1 MRARRYWPCRPQALA
16 ALAQVLLLALASAA
30 ADAQAPAPAAPRV
43 PLCAGLTVVTAISQR
58 DGDYESIK
66 TIESVTPAAV
76 RLKYSSER
84 MVSDIFSTDP
94 PKLEKTVTYRSV
106 LAKDLASSNSYL
118 QQFYDKL
125 PEEIAGTTAIGTSA
139 AVLQA
144 LETKGE
150 AVLGIFGTMSG
161 EPSPRR
167 DTHPNIFD
175 YRLEAKLRRAEPKP
189 VMVPLVVNGERVS
202 LPAIHARGDYFGDKT
217 EFFFLDDPAN
227 PLTLRFRFGIDAV
240 DVAADPDA
248 ATSKPSKRDRDSLE
262 VVKISYHCSGQPS
275 ALEQALAGSGKAE
288 VYDIFFTFASDQIRA
303 ESEPSL
309 VEIAEVLKR
318 HPDWKLRVEGHTDNV
333 GGAQY
338 NQALSQSRAAA
349 VRNALV
355 ARYQIAAGRLTTA
368 GFGDTRPRDSND
380 TLEGRARNR
389 RVELVRQ

>member
-1 MRARRYWPCRPQALA
+1 MGVLA
-16 ALAQVLLLALASAA
+16 ALGPALLLPLASAA
-30 ADAQAPAPAAPRV
+30 ADAQAPATATPAPAI

-94 PKLEKTVTYRSV
+94 PKLEKRETWRRV
-106 LAKDLASSNSYL
+106 LAKDLASSNTYL

-125 PEEIAGTTAIGTSA
+125 PEEIEGTTAIGTSA
-139 AVLQA
+139 AVLRA

-150 AVLGIFGTMSG
+150 AVLGIFGELSG
-161 EPSPRR
+161 EPSLRR
-167 DTHPNIFD
+167 DTHPNVFD
-175 YRLEAKLRRAEPKP
+175 YRLEAKLRRVEAKP
-189 VMVPLVVNGERVS
+189 VMVPLLVNGERVS

-227 PLTLRFRFGIDAV
+227 PLTLRFRYGIGAV
-240 DVAADPDA
+240 DVPADPDV

-262 VVKISYHCSGQPS
+262 VVKISYRCSAQPG
-275 ALEQALAGSGKAE
+275 ALEQALATGGKAD
-288 VYDIFFTFASDQIRA
+288 VYDIFFTFNSNELRP
-303 ESEPSL
+303 ESQPSL
-309 VEIAEVLKR
+309 DEIAGVLKQHR
-318 HPDWKLRVEGHTDNV
+318 DWKLRIEGHTDNF
-333 GGAQY
+333 GGAKY
-338 NQALSQSRAAA
+338 NQALSENRATAVKTWLVMRAHIDAA
-349 VRNALV
+349 
-355 ARYQIAAGRLTTA
+355 RLSVA